1 MRRTALFLCLLAAV
15 PTFAAAVQGGSIPL
29 PLPLFPPNNWW
40 NIDVSHAPTDLSSG
54 NFISFIGP
62 TRGLHPDFGG
72 DAGGGDVYGMPFIV
86 VDGAQAK
93 KTVTFVEFGSQSDGV
108 GVPFYPVPDEAKTM
122 NGWVEGGQPGS
133 VDQRDDADR
142 HMLMVDKTN
151 NTLYELYHVWWN
163 GSAWEA
169 GSGAFFDMKTNNR
182 RPDTWTSADAA
193 GLAITPGLLRWDEVF
208 GPDEIRHAI
217 RVTVRDTNGYV
228 YPASHSAGS
237 NASALPMGARL
248 RLKETK
254 NISGFAPEIQK
265 IFRAFKKYGL
275 IVADNGSDMYI
286 GGTYDTRW
294 DNDVLNPAFS
304 ALKAGDFEVIQRG
317 WKPPFT
323 LVMTL
328 PSPAG
333 AGDAANLTVTVYDQ
347 NYNVATGYTGT
358 LHFTSTDGAATLPI
372 DYTFTGADAG
382 AHTFVGGL
390 TLRTPGVQAITA
402 ADTLTN
408 TVTVT
413 QSVVVGPPAPTNVVA
428 TAATPAQVQISWNA
442 SSGATQYEVLRATSA
457 AGPYTSIIT
466 TASLAWND
474 NTASGSTTYLY
485 RVRGIDAS
493 ARQSPLSA
501 PDIATTLLFTEDP
514 LLAGATIIKAVH
526 LLELR
531 QAVNSVRAAAGLA
544 AATFTDPAPTLV
556 KAVHLDELRNA
567 LTPARTLLGV
577 PTISYTEPALGSG
590 TTVVKA
596 AHLQQVRD
604 GVR

>member
-1 MRRTALFLCLLAAV
+1 
-15 PTFAAAVQGGSIPL
+15 
-29 PLPLFPPNNWW
+29 
-40 NIDVSHAPTDLSSG
+40 
-54 NFISFIGP
+54 
-62 TRGLHPDFGG
+62 
-72 DAGGGDVYGMPFIV
+72 
-86 VDGAQAK
+86 
-93 KTVTFVEFGSQSDGV
+93 
-108 GVPFYPVPDEAKTM
+108 
-122 NGWVEGGQPGS
+122 
-133 VDQRDDADR
+133 
-142 HMLMVDKTN
+142 
-151 NTLYELYHVWWN
+151 
-163 GSAWEA
+163 
-169 GSGAFFDMKTNNR
+169 
-182 RPDTWTSADAA
+182 
-193 GLAITPGLLRWDEVF
+193 
-208 GPDEIRHAI
+208 
-217 RVTVRDTNGYV
+217 
-228 YPASHSAGS
+228 
-237 NASALPMGARL
+237 
-248 RLKETK
+248 
-254 NISGFAPEIQK
+254 
-265 IFRAFKKYGL
+265 
-275 IVADNGSDMYI
+275 
-286 GGTYDTRW
+286 
-294 DNDVLNPAFS
+294 
-304 ALKAGDFEVIQRG
+304 
-317 WKPPFT
+317 
-323 LVMTL
+323 
-328 PSPAG
+328 
-333 AGDAANLTVTVYDQ
+333 
-347 NYNVATGYTGT
+347 
-358 LHFTSTDGAATLPI
+358 
-372 DYTFTGADAG
+372 
-382 AHTFVGGL
+382 
-390 TLRTPGVQAITA
+390 
-402 ADTLTN
+402 
-408 TVTVT
+408 
-413 QSVVVGPPAPTNVVA
+413 VVA

>member
-72 DAGGGDVYGMPFIV
+72 DAGGGGVYGVPCIV

-317 WKPPFT
+317 WKPHFP
-323 LVMTL
+323 LGVTL
-328 PSPAG
+328 PSCAG
-333 AGDAANLTVTVYDQ
+333 G
-347 NYNVATGYTGT
+347 
-358 LHFTSTDGAATLPI
+358 
-372 DYTFTGADAG
+372 
-382 AHTFVGGL
+382 
-390 TLRTPGVQAITA
+390 
-402 ADTLTN
+402 
-408 TVTVT
+408 
-413 QSVVVGPPAPTNVVA
+413 
-428 TAATPAQVQISWNA
+428 
-442 SSGATQYEVLRATSA
+442 
-457 AGPYTSIIT
+457 
-466 TASLAWND
+466 
-474 NTASGSTTYLY
+474 
-485 RVRGIDAS
+485 RG
-493 ARQSPLSA
+493 RR
-501 PDIATTLLFTEDP
+501 
-514 LLAGATIIKAVH
+514 G
-526 LLELR
+526 
-531 QAVNSVRAAAGLA
+531 
-544 AATFTDPAPTLV
+544 
-556 KAVHLDELRNA
+556 
-567 LTPARTLLGV
+567 
-577 PTISYTEPALGSG
+577 EPHG
-590 TTVVKA
+590 
-596 AHLQQVRD
+596 D
-604 GVR
+604 GVRPELQRRDRLHRHAALHLDGRRRDAADRLHVHRRRCRRAHVRRRPHSAHARRAGHHRRGHADEHRHGDAERRGRAARADERGGHRRHPRPGADQ